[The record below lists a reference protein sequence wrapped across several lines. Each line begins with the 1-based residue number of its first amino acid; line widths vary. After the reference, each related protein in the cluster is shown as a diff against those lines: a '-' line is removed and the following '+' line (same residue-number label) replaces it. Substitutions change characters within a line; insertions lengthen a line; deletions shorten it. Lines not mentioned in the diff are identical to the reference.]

1 MNLIELFQLKS
12 NFVTRNIGEE
22 LVIVPLKD
30 SVAEMNEMYTL
41 NGVGSS
47 IWAHIDGVKSFDEIV
62 ASIVD
67 EYNIDEETAK
77 KDVLNFIE
85 KLQSIIEK

>member
-1 MNLIELFQLKS
+1 MNLIELFHLKS

-22 LVIVPLKD
+22 LVIVPLKN
-30 SVAEMNEMYTL
+30 SVADMNEMYTL

-47 IWAHIDGVKSFDEIV
+47 IWAYIDGVKSFDEIV

-67 EYNIDEETAK
+67 EYNIEEKTAK
-77 KDVLNFIE
+77 KDVEIFLE